1 MKKIVIIDD
10 EDSLRETISELL
22 MVSGYTVFEAHNGKE
37 GLEKVQETEPNL
49 IICDVM
55 MPVLDGYGFLEK
67 HSKSAFSHIP
77 VLLLTA
83 KVEVTDKE
91 KGINLGAKAYIKK
104 PFVFSE
110 LKELV
115 DSYIV

>member
-1 MKKIVIIDD
+1 MKKILIIDD
-10 EDSLRETISELL
+10 ENSLRETISELF
-22 MVSGYTVFEAHNGKE
+22 MVSGFTVFEAQNGEE
-37 GLEKVQETEPNL
+37 GLQIVQEKNPDL

-55 MPVLDGYGFLEK
+55 MPVLDGYGFMEK
-67 HSKSAFSHIP
+67 HSNSAFSHIP

-83 KVEVTDKE
+83 KVEVKDTE

-110 LKELV
+110 LKKLV
-115 DSYIV
+115 DSYII

>member
-1 MKKIVIIDD
+1 MKKILIIDD
-10 EDSLRETISELL
+10 EDILRETISELF
-22 MVSGYTVFEAHNGKE
+22 MVSGYIIFEAQNGEE
-37 GLEKVQETEPNL
+37 GLQMVQQSPPDL

-55 MPVLDGYGFLEK
+55 MPVLDGYGFMEI

-104 PFVFSE
+104 PFVFRE
-110 LKELV
+110 LKKLV
-115 DSYIV
+115 DSFIG